1 MIQNE
6 NYDEEVNEYNDEH
19 EIDREMNMKEI
30 EDVSDI
36 KNKETEQDKE
46 ENNENDKFNL
56 PLTMENQ
63 KNSDYLK
70 INNEQNSFDELSL
83 FKELEDKWLDIEK
96 KKKKNLKKKNN
107 DLLDSKSNNST
118 IYSLGILQ
126 NWKGI
131 INESRKKYNERKLRE
146 DENNEFEKYV
156 KNKMKELKSLTNP
169 NINTEENVKYKIK
182 SYFDD
187 DGKKNY
193 SNYHFHQTSY
203 NNNNTSNSGI
213 KSFLKEDDEIDKKI
227 NKINFFKNTQK
238 KMPLIQKKENKI
250 KNKIR
255 NVYGI
260 ITKKKDLVNN
270 KTDSKFSEMS
280 INELNKNFDEIMGN
294 LSNDYKQK
302 SKMSITKK
310 FKKQNIDYSNSFSN
324 NNQNKTRNNIEKKL
338 MENKILLNE
347 MLPESGIG
355 NKKEFKNYENFNKN
369 NFLTY
374 SIDEKKRNKTNLN
387 LNPIRISYVC
397 KTNNFET
404 ISNKFAGLTSPT
416 VSKLIYY

>member
-6 NYDEEVNEYNDEH
+6 NYDEEVNEYNEEY

-36 KNKETEQDKE
+36 KNKETEQEKD
-46 ENNENDKFNL
+46 ENYENDKFNL

-83 FKELEDKWLDIEK
+83 FKELEDKWLDIEM

-131 INESRKKYNERKLRE
+131 IKESRKKYNERKLRE
-146 DENNEFEKYV
+146 EGNNEFEKYV
-156 KNKMKELKSLTNP
+156 KNKMKELKCLTNP
-169 NINTEENVKYKIK
+169 NINSEDNVKQRIK
-182 SYFDD
+182 SYFD

-193 SNYHFHQTSY
+193 SNYNYYQTSY

-213 KSFLKEDDEIDKKI
+213 KSFLKDDDEIDKKI

-238 KMPLIQKKENKI
+238 KIPLIQKKESKVR
-250 KNKIR
+250 NKIR
-255 NVYGI
+255 NVFGI
-260 ITKKKDLVNN
+260 ITKNKDLINN
-270 KTDSKFSEMS
+270 RTDSKYSELS

-310 FKKQNIDYSNSFSN
+310 FKKQNLDFSNSFSN
-324 NNQNKTRNNIEKKL
+324 NYQNKNRNNIEKKL
-338 MENKILLNE
+338 MENKILLNDL
-347 MLPESGIG
+347 LPESGIG
-355 NKKEFKNYENFNKN
+355 NKKEFKNNESFNKN

-416 VSKLIYY
+416 VSKLIY

>member
-1 MIQNE
+1 M
-6 NYDEEVNEYNDEH
+6 
-19 EIDREMNMKEI
+19 
-30 EDVSDI
+30 
-36 KNKETEQDKE
+36 
-46 ENNENDKFNL
+46 
-56 PLTMENQ
+56 
-63 KNSDYLK
+63 
-70 INNEQNSFDELSL
+70 
-83 FKELEDKWLDIEK
+83 
-96 KKKKNLKKKNN
+96 
-107 DLLDSKSNNST
+107 
-118 IYSLGILQ
+118 GILQ

-131 INESRKKYNERKLRE
+131 IKESRKKYNERKLRE
-146 DENNEFEKYV
+146 DGNNEFEKYV
-156 KNKMKELKSLTNP
+156 KNKMKELKCLTNP
-169 NINTEENVKYKIK
+169 NINSEDNVKQRIK

-187 DGKKNY
+187 GKNNY
-193 SNYHFHQTSY
+193 SNYHYHLSSY

-213 KSFLKEDDEIDKKI
+213 KSFLKDDDEIDKKN
-227 NKINFFKNTQK
+227 NKINYFKNTQK
-238 KMPLIQKKENKI
+238 KIPLIQKKESKVR
-250 KNKIR
+250 NKIR
-255 NVYGI
+255 NVFGI
-260 ITKKKDLVNN
+260 ITKNKDLINN
-270 KTDSKFSEMS
+270 RTDSKYSELS

-310 FKKQNIDYSNSFSN
+310 FKKQNLDNSNSFSN
-324 NNQNKTRNNIEKKL
+324 NNQYRNRNNIEKKF
-338 MENKILLNE
+338 MENKRLLND

-374 SIDEKKRNKTNLN
+374 SIDEKKRNKNT

>member
-6 NYDEEVNEYNDEH
+6 NYDEEVNEYNEEY

-36 KNKETEQDKE
+36 KNKETEQEKD
-46 ENNENDKFNL
+46 ENYENDKFNL

-355 NKKEFKNYENFNKN
+355 NKKEFKNINESFNKN
-369 NFLTY
+369 SFFTY
-374 SIDEKKRNKTNLN
+374 SIDEKRKNKIN
-387 LNPIRISYVC
+387 LNPIRISSVY
-397 KTNNFET
+397 KTNNFEK
-404 ISNKFAGLTSPT
+404 ISNQFAGLISPT

>member
-19 EIDREMNMKEI
+19 DIDREMNMKEI

-96 KKKKNLKKKNN
+96 KRKKNLKKKNN

-355 NKKEFKNYENFNKN
+355 NKKEFKNINESFNKN
-369 NFLTY
+369 SFFTY
-374 SIDEKKRNKTNLN
+374 SIDEKRKNKIN
-387 LNPIRISYVC
+387 LNPIRISSVY
-397 KTNNFET
+397 KTNNFEK
-404 ISNKFAGLTSPT
+404 ISNQFAGLISPT

>member
-1 MIQNE
+1 M
-6 NYDEEVNEYNDEH
+6 
-19 EIDREMNMKEI
+19 
-30 EDVSDI
+30 
-36 KNKETEQDKE
+36 
-46 ENNENDKFNL
+46 
-56 PLTMENQ
+56 
-63 KNSDYLK
+63 
-70 INNEQNSFDELSL
+70 
-83 FKELEDKWLDIEK
+83 
-96 KKKKNLKKKNN
+96 
-107 DLLDSKSNNST
+107 
-118 IYSLGILQ
+118 GILQ

-238 KMPLIQKKENKI
+238 KIQLIQKKENKI

-270 KTDSKFSEMS
+270 KTDSKYSEMS
-280 INELNKNFDEIMGN
+280 NNELNKNFDEIMSN
-294 LSNDYKQK
+294 L
-302 SKMSITKK
+302 
-310 FKKQNIDYSNSFSN
+310 
-324 NNQNKTRNNIEKKL
+324 
-338 MENKILLNE
+338 
-347 MLPESGIG
+347 
-355 NKKEFKNYENFNKN
+355 
-369 NFLTY
+369 
-374 SIDEKKRNKTNLN
+374 
-387 LNPIRISYVC
+387 
-397 KTNNFET
+397 
-404 ISNKFAGLTSPT
+404 
-416 VSKLIYY
+416 

>member
-6 NYDEEVNEYNDEH
+6 NYDEEVNEYNEEY

-96 KKKKNLKKKNN
+96 KRKKNLKKKNN

-131 INESRKKYNERKLRE
+131 IKESRKKYNERKLRE

-355 NKKEFKNYENFNKN
+355 NKKEFKNINESFNKN
-369 NFLTY
+369 SFFTY
-374 SIDEKKRNKTNLN
+374 SIDEKRKNKIN
-387 LNPIRISYVC
+387 LNPIRISSVY
-397 KTNNFET
+397 KTNNFEK
-404 ISNKFAGLTSPT
+404 ISNQFAGLISPT

>member
-19 EIDREMNMKEI
+19 DIDREMNMKEI

-213 KSFLKEDDEIDKKI
+213 KSFLKDDDEIDKKI

-355 NKKEFKNYENFNKN
+355 NKKEFKNINESFNKN
-369 NFLTY
+369 SFFTY
-374 SIDEKKRNKTNLN
+374 SIDEKRKNKIN
-387 LNPIRISYVC
+387 LNPIRISSVY
-397 KTNNFET
+397 KTNNFEK
-404 ISNKFAGLTSPT
+404 ISNQFAGLISPT

>member
-19 EIDREMNMKEI
+19 DIDREMNIKEI

-36 KNKETEQDKE
+36 KNKETEQEKD
-46 ENNENDKFNL
+46 ENDENDKFNL

-83 FKELEDKWLDIEK
+83 FKELEDKWLYIEM

-131 INESRKKYNERKLRE
+131 IKESRKKYNERKLRE
-146 DENNEFEKYV
+146 DGNNEFEKYV
-156 KNKMKELKSLTNP
+156 KNKMKELKNITNP
-169 NINTEENVKYKIK
+169 NINSEDNVKQRIK

-187 DGKKNY
+187 EKKNY
-193 SNYHFHQTSY
+193 SNYHYHLSSY

-213 KSFLKEDDEIDKKI
+213 KSFLKDDDEIDKKN
-227 NKINFFKNTQK
+227 NKINYFKNTQK
-238 KMPLIQKKENKI
+238 KIPLIQKKESKVR
-250 KNKIR
+250 NKIR
-255 NVYGI
+255 NVFGI
-260 ITKKKDLVNN
+260 ITKNKDLVNN
-270 KTDSKFSEMS
+270 RTDSKYSEMS

-310 FKKQNIDYSNSFSN
+310 FKKQNLDNSNSFSN
-324 NNQNKTRNNIEKKL
+324 NNQNRNRNNIEKKF
-338 MENKILLNE
+338 MENKRLLND

-374 SIDEKKRNKTNLN
+374 SIDEKKRNKNT

>member
-19 EIDREMNMKEI
+19 DIDREMNMKEI

-146 DENNEFEKYV
+146 DENNEFEKCV

-355 NKKEFKNYENFNKN
+355 NKKEFKNINESFNKN
-369 NFLTY
+369 SFFTY
-374 SIDEKKRNKTNLN
+374 SIDEKRKNKIN
-387 LNPIRISYVC
+387 LNPIRISSVY
-397 KTNNFET
+397 KTNNFEK
-404 ISNKFAGLTSPT
+404 ISNQFAGLISPT

>member
-19 EIDREMNMKEI
+19 DIDREMNMKEI

-36 KNKETEQDKE
+36 KNKETEQEKD
-46 ENNENDKFNL
+46 ENDENDKFNL

-213 KSFLKEDDEIDKKI
+213 KSFLKDDDEIDKKN
-227 NKINFFKNTQK
+227 NKINYFKNTQK
-238 KMPLIQKKENKI
+238 KIPLIQKKESKVR
-250 KNKIR
+250 NKIR
-255 NVYGI
+255 NVFGI
-260 ITKKKDLVNN
+260 ITKNKDLVNN
-270 KTDSKFSEMS
+270 RTDSKYSEMS

-310 FKKQNIDYSNSFSN
+310 FKKQNLDNSNSFSN
-324 NNQNKTRNNIEKKL
+324 NNQYRNRNNIEKKF
-338 MENKILLNE
+338 MENKRLLND

-374 SIDEKKRNKTNLN
+374 SIDEKKRNKNT

>member
-19 EIDREMNMKEI
+19 DIDREMNMKEI

-36 KNKETEQDKE
+36 KNKETEQEKD
-46 ENNENDKFNL
+46 ENYENDKFNL

-96 KKKKNLKKKNN
+96 KRKKNLKKKNN

-131 INESRKKYNERKLRE
+131 IKESRKKYNERKLRE
-146 DENNEFEKYV
+146 EGNNEFEKYV
-156 KNKMKELKSLTNP
+156 KNKMKELKCLTNP
-169 NINTEENVKYKIK
+169 NINSEDNVKQRIK
-182 SYFDD
+182 SYFD

-193 SNYHFHQTSY
+193 SNYNYYQTSY

-213 KSFLKEDDEIDKKI
+213 KSFLKDDDEIDKKI

-238 KMPLIQKKENKI
+238 KIPLIQTKENKV

-255 NVYGI
+255 NVFGI
-260 ITKKKDLVNN
+260 ITKNKDLINN
-270 KTDSKFSEMS
+270 RTDSKYSELS

-310 FKKQNIDYSNSFSN
+310 FKKQNLDCSNSFSN
-324 NNQNKTRNNIEKKL
+324 NYQNKNRNNIEKKL
-338 MENKILLNE
+338 MENKILLNDL
-347 MLPESGIG
+347 LPESGIG
-355 NKKEFKNYENFNKN
+355 NKKEFKNNESFNKN

-374 SIDEKKRNKTNLN
+374 SIDEKKRNKTN

-416 VSKLIYY
+416 VSKLIY

>member
-19 EIDREMNMKEI
+19 DIDREMNMKEI

-227 NKINFFKNTQK
+227 NKINFFKNTKK

-355 NKKEFKNYENFNKN
+355 NKKEFKNINESFNKN
-369 NFLTY
+369 SFFTY
-374 SIDEKKRNKTNLN
+374 SIDEKRKNKIN
-387 LNPIRISYVC
+387 LNPIRISSVY
-397 KTNNFET
+397 KTNNFEK
-404 ISNKFAGLTSPT
+404 ISNQFAGLISPT

>member
-19 EIDREMNMKEI
+19 DIDREMNMKEI

-355 NKKEFKNYENFNKN
+355 NKKEFKNINESFNKN
-369 NFLTY
+369 SFFTY
-374 SIDEKKRNKTNLN
+374 SIDEKRKNKIN
-387 LNPIRISYVC
+387 LNPIRISSVY
-397 KTNNFET
+397 KTNNFEK
-404 ISNKFAGLTSPT
+404 ISNQFAGLISPT

>member
-6 NYDEEVNEYNDEH
+6 NYDEEVNEYNEEY

-36 KNKETEQDKE
+36 KNKETEQEKD
-46 ENNENDKFNL
+46 ENYENDKFNL

-96 KKKKNLKKKNN
+96 KRKKNLKKKNN

-131 INESRKKYNERKLRE
+131 IKESRKKYNERKLRE
-146 DENNEFEKYV
+146 EGNNEFEKYV
-156 KNKMKELKSLTNP
+156 KNKMKELKCLTNP
-169 NINTEENVKYKIK
+169 NINSEDNVKQRIK
-182 SYFDD
+182 SYFD

-193 SNYHFHQTSY
+193 SNYNYYQTSY

-213 KSFLKEDDEIDKKI
+213 KSFLKDDDEIDKKI

-238 KMPLIQKKENKI
+238 KIPLIQTKENKV

-255 NVYGI
+255 NVFGI
-260 ITKKKDLVNN
+260 ITKNKDLINN
-270 KTDSKFSEMS
+270 RTDSKYSELS

-310 FKKQNIDYSNSFSN
+310 FKKQNLDCSNSFSN
-324 NNQNKTRNNIEKKL
+324 NYQNKNRNNIEKKL
-338 MENKILLNE
+338 MENKILLNDL
-347 MLPESGIG
+347 LPESGIG
-355 NKKEFKNYENFNKN
+355 NKKEFKNNESFNKN

-374 SIDEKKRNKTNLN
+374 SIDEKKRNKTN

-416 VSKLIYY
+416 VSKLIY

>member
-6 NYDEEVNEYNDEH
+6 NYDEEVNEYNEEY

-36 KNKETEQDKE
+36 KNKETEQEKD
-46 ENNENDKFNL
+46 ENYENDKFNL

-96 KKKKNLKKKNN
+96 KRKKNLKKKNN

-131 INESRKKYNERKLRE
+131 IKESRKKYNERKLRE
-146 DENNEFEKYV
+146 EGNNEFEKYV
-156 KNKMKELKSLTNP
+156 KNKMKELKCLTNP
-169 NINTEENVKYKIK
+169 NINSEDNVKQRIK
-182 SYFDD
+182 SYFD

-193 SNYHFHQTSY
+193 SNYNYYQTSY

-213 KSFLKEDDEIDKKI
+213 KSFLKDDDEIDKKI

-238 KMPLIQKKENKI
+238 KIPLIQTKENKV

-255 NVYGI
+255 NVFGI
-260 ITKKKDLVNN
+260 ITKNKDLINN
-270 KTDSKFSEMS
+270 RTDSKYSELS

-310 FKKQNIDYSNSFSN
+310 FKKQNLDCSNSFSN
-324 NNQNKTRNNIEKKL
+324 NYQNKNRNNIEKKL
-338 MENKILLNE
+338 MENKILLNDL
-347 MLPESGIG
+347 LPESGIG

-387 LNPIRISYVC
+387 PIRISYVC

-416 VSKLIYY
+416 VSKLIY

>member
-19 EIDREMNMKEI
+19 DIDREMNIKEI

-83 FKELEDKWLDIEK
+83 FKELEDKWLDIEM

-131 INESRKKYNERKLRE
+131 IKESRKKYNERKLRE
-146 DENNEFEKYV
+146 DGNNEFEKYV
-156 KNKMKELKSLTNP
+156 KNKMKELKCLTNP
-169 NINTEENVKYKIK
+169 NINSEDNVKQRIK
-182 SYFDD
+182 SYFD

-193 SNYHFHQTSY
+193 SNYHYHLSSY

-213 KSFLKEDDEIDKKI
+213 KSFLKDDDEIDKKN
-227 NKINFFKNTQK
+227 NKINYFKNTQK
-238 KMPLIQKKENKI
+238 KIPLIQKKESKVR
-250 KNKIR
+250 NKIR
-255 NVYGI
+255 NVFGI
-260 ITKKKDLVNN
+260 ITKNKDLVNN
-270 KTDSKFSEMS
+270 RTDSKYSEMS

-310 FKKQNIDYSNSFSN
+310 FKKQNLDNSNSFSN
-324 NNQNKTRNNIEKKL
+324 NNQNRNRNNIEKKF
-338 MENKILLNE
+338 MENKRLLND

-374 SIDEKKRNKTNLN
+374 SIDEKKRNKNT

>member
-19 EIDREMNMKEI
+19 DIDREMNMKEI

-36 KNKETEQDKE
+36 KNKETEQEKD
-46 ENNENDKFNL
+46 ENYENDKFNL

-131 INESRKKYNERKLRE
+131 IKESRKKYNERKLRE

-310 FKKQNIDYSNSFSN
+310 FKKQNLDCSNSFSN
-324 NNQNKTRNNIEKKL
+324 NYQNKTRNNIEKKL

-355 NKKEFKNYENFNKN
+355 NKKEFKNINESFNKN
-369 NFLTY
+369 SFFTY
-374 SIDEKKRNKTNLN
+374 SIDEKRKNKIN
-387 LNPIRISYVC
+387 LNPIRISSVY
-397 KTNNFET
+397 KTNNFEK
-404 ISNKFAGLTSPT
+404 ISNQFAGLISPT

>member
-19 EIDREMNMKEI
+19 DIDREMNIKEI

-355 NKKEFKNYENFNKN
+355 NKKEFKNINESFNKN
-369 NFLTY
+369 SFFTY
-374 SIDEKKRNKTNLN
+374 SIDE
-387 LNPIRISYVC
+387 
-397 KTNNFET
+397 
-404 ISNKFAGLTSPT
+404 
-416 VSKLIYY
+416 

>member
-19 EIDREMNMKEI
+19 DIDREMNIKEI

-36 KNKETEQDKE
+36 KNKETEQEKD
-46 ENNENDKFNL
+46 ENDENDKFNL

-146 DENNEFEKYV
+146 DGNNEFEKYV

-213 KSFLKEDDEIDKKI
+213 KSFLKDDDEIDKKN
-227 NKINFFKNTQK
+227 NKINYFKNTQK
-238 KMPLIQKKENKI
+238 KIPLIQKKESKVR
-250 KNKIR
+250 NKIR
-255 NVYGI
+255 NVFGI
-260 ITKKKDLVNN
+260 ITKNKDLVNN
-270 KTDSKFSEMS
+270 RTDSKYSEMS

-310 FKKQNIDYSNSFSN
+310 FKKQNLDNSNSFSN
-324 NNQNKTRNNIEKKL
+324 NNQYRNRNNIEKKF
-338 MENKILLNE
+338 MENKRLLND

-374 SIDEKKRNKTNLN
+374 SIDEKKRNKNT

>member
-6 NYDEEVNEYNDEH
+6 NYDEEINEYNDEH
-19 EIDREMNMKEI
+19 DIDREMNMKEI

-355 NKKEFKNYENFNKN
+355 NKKEFKNINESFNKN
-369 NFLTY
+369 SFFTY
-374 SIDEKKRNKTNLN
+374 SIDEKRKNKIN
-387 LNPIRISYVC
+387 LNPIRISSVY
-397 KTNNFET
+397 KTNNFEK
-404 ISNKFAGLTSPT
+404 ISNQFAGLISPT

>member
-19 EIDREMNMKEI
+19 DIDREMNMKEI

-36 KNKETEQDKE
+36 KNKETEQEKD
-46 ENNENDKFNL
+46 ENYENDKFNL

-131 INESRKKYNERKLRE
+131 IKESRKKYNERKLRE
-146 DENNEFEKYV
+146 EGNNEFEKYV

-355 NKKEFKNYENFNKN
+355 NKKEFKNINESFNKN
-369 NFLTY
+369 SFFTY
-374 SIDEKKRNKTNLN
+374 SIDEKRKNKIN
-387 LNPIRISYVC
+387 LNPIRISSVY
-397 KTNNFET
+397 KTNNFEK
-404 ISNKFAGLTSPT
+404 ISNQFAGLISPT

>member
-19 EIDREMNMKEI
+19 DIDREMNMKEI

-310 FKKQNIDYSNSFSN
+310 FKKQNLDCSNSFSN
-324 NNQNKTRNNIEKKL
+324 NYQNKNRNNIEKKL
-338 MENKILLNE
+338 MENKILLNDL
-347 MLPESGIG
+347 LPESGIG
-355 NKKEFKNYENFNKN
+355 NKKEFKNINESFNKN
-369 NFLTY
+369 SFFTY
-374 SIDEKKRNKTNLN
+374 SIDEKRKNKIN
-387 LNPIRISYVC
+387 LNPIRISSVY
-397 KTNNFET
+397 KTNNFEK
-404 ISNKFAGLTSPT
+404 ISNQFAGLISPT